1 MCCVRQA
8 GQAGDVVWERISRE
22 ADEMVDLSALALHE
36 AVEQVP
42 KRVATAV
49 SVQGGSHACTLH
61 RGRGVLRRSRLG
73 ARILAGPGVVEM
85 RNGPS
90 GSLPALKARG
100 ACKGPSGRRRGRP
113 SRGAPQM

>member
-1 MCCVRQA
+1 M
-8 GQAGDVVWERISRE
+8 VWERISRE

-73 ARILAGPGVVEM
+73 ARILAGPGVVET

-90 GSLPALKARG
+90 GSFAALRLEGPA
-100 ACKGPSGRRRGRP
+100 RGRP
-113 SRGAPQM
+113 AGVAGDPPGEPQP